1 MIKTLQNGKYCRA
14 LISYKQQ
21 RKIVTKRAKTKCG
34 QLRTTFFDSVLQNEH
49 LLKKM
54 LKNDSLRLANFFGEK
69 NYFLGIL
76 RFEPNVSIRETF

>member
-21 RKIVTKRAKTKCG
+21 RKIVTERAKTKCG

-54 LKNDSLRLANFFGEK
+54 LKNDSLRLANFFWGK
-69 NYFLGIL
+69 KLFFRHLA
-76 RFEPNVSIRETF
+76 F